1 MRTIYTIGYEGTDI
15 DRFAATL
22 LAVGIEVLVDVRAIP
37 LSRKPGFSKKRL
49 ANRMELEGIA
59 YLHLVDLGDPKPGR
73 TAAREGRYDDFVRIY
88 QAHLKQPEPTLSLE
102 RLRMLA
108 GSKQSCLMC
117 FERDPRV
124 CHRSLIV
131 DSITHDDFAKFDLYG
146 DLPRRYDDFQRTS
159 RYISKGHAAA
169 E

>member
-108 GSKQSCLMC
+108 GS
-117 FERDPRV
+117 
-124 CHRSLIV
+124 
-131 DSITHDDFAKFDLYG
+131 
-146 DLPRRYDDFQRTS
+146 
-159 RYISKGHAAA
+159 
-169 E
+169 